1 VSVLLGGFEPFAGDA
16 INPSREVVKAL
27 DGRAVRGVPVRGLV
41 LPVQHERARELLL
54 PALAAPD
61 LHAVLLLGLAGS
73 RARLALE
80 RVGVNAMDYST
91 PDADGALRRGERCLA
106 EGPPAYFST
115 LPLPAILATLTAQ
128 GVPAYLS
135 YTAGTYLCNF
145 SLYTVLHAL
154 AGIDALARGPAVPAG
169 FIHLPYLPEM
179 VAAHGREEPSM
190 SLDLMVRAV
199 EIALEVT
206 LAPSR

>member
-1 VSVLLGGFEPFAGDA
+1 VSHVLLGGFEPFAGDA
-16 INPSREVVKAL
+16 VNPSREVVKAL
-27 DGRAVRGVPVRGLV
+27 DGRAVRGVPLRGLV

-61 LHAVLLLGLAGS
+61 LRAVLLLGLAGS

-80 RVGVNAMDYST
+80 RVGVNAMEYST

-106 EGPPAYFST
+106 DGPPAYFST
-115 LPLPAILATLTAQ
+115 LPLPAILEALTAQ

-145 SLYTVLHAL
+145 SLYTAL
-154 AGIDALARGPAVPAG
+154 DALARGRPVPAG

-179 VAAHGREEPSM
+179 VASHGREEPSM
-190 SLDLMVRAV
+190 SLDLMLRAV

-206 LAPSR
+206 LSAAS

>member
-1 VSVLLGGFEPFAGDA
+1 MMPGHVLLGGFEPFAGDA
-16 INPSREVVKAL
+16 INPSREVVKSL
-27 DGRAVRGVPVRGLV
+27 DGRVVSGVPLRGLV

-61 LHAVLLLGLAGS
+61 LRAVLLLGLAGS

-91 PDADGALRRGERCLA
+91 PDADGALRRGERCRA
-106 EGPPAYFST
+106 DGPSAHFST
-115 LPLPAILATLTAQ
+115 LPLPAILEALTAQ

-145 SLYTVLHAL
+145 SLYTALDAL
-154 AGIDALARGPAVPAG
+154 AGDRAVPAG

-206 LAPSR
+206 LALRR